1 MTGMLKLGVIGAA
14 FAAVAAGCSSVEPTP
29 SVVAT
34 ESAMNRNYG
43 VWVGKGPRILSA
55 DGKPLTEATVC
66 LVGEETMTPLP
77 IDAEGHLIL
86 NRYLAASPYGSWRDG
101 FSSSVTVMCPGYHS
115 RRNVALLAARG
126 IVPEIRLEP
135 ITGQPAVRKF
145 QATAS
150 LPPTEMERPLGF
162 DLVKGDWL
170 PPHGW
175 GTTEDLRVT
184 VSTNCA
190 GEIRF
195 FSFCVKDLKAP
206 NLGGGSSGCSAAFS
220 FVRPGDGLAAS
231 GSDAEGCTNASFTV
245 GWIDLHR
252 RLFRARG
259 YLGAIDEVDVSK
271 IRDTYY
277 DRVRNGDDNSSS
289 LRASSGPELVRLM
302 LRGVINPEPGLKT
315 FEPATAVGT
324 LRPPAFHTVPEGDGM
339 LAFGVSPDGRAAVLF
354 GRTDKG
360 ARVPE
365 IFEKGVYTSDPA
377 SDLPHLETLFVER
390 RVPGE
395 RLAGFP
401 ELRTLVLRGYGHQ
414 RFEEKAFADN
424 PRLDA
429 VVLESR
435 SSGFECAGNA
445 FEGCS
450 TNLTAVFNDRCESGG
465 RPWETLSVTNLFA
478 KMVKVYRPDPALKGV
493 EVAPKLDFAKGTVDI
508 PVVRLREDAL
518 ELEYADGRLL
528 RFCKDGKTERL
539 FK

>member
-14 FAAVAAGCSSVEPTP
+14 FAAVAAGCSTVEPTP
-29 SVVAT
+29 SVVAPG
-34 ESAMNRNYG
+34 SAMNRSYG

-86 NRYLAASPYGSWRDG
+86 NRYLAGSPYGSWRDG

-115 RRNVALLAARG
+115 RRNVALLAPRG
-126 IVPEIRLEP
+126 IVSEIRLEP
-135 ITGQPAVRKF
+135 IVDQPAMRKF
-145 QATAS
+145 QATAT
-150 LPPTEMERPLGF
+150 LPATEMGRPIGF

-175 GTTEDLRVT
+175 GTTEDLQVVAVT
-184 VSTNCA
+184 NRSPKT
-190 GEIRF
+190 RP
-195 FSFCVKDLKAP
+195 FSFADKKVAGNGFHSD
-206 NLGGGSSGCSAAFS
+206 NLSCEFS
-220 FVRPGDGLAAS
+220 FVREGDGLAEND
-231 GSDAEGCTNASFTV
+231 SDFERCTNTAFIVSGT
-245 GWIDLHR
+245 DYSR
-252 RLFRARG
+252 RLFRSRD
-259 YLGAIDEVDVSK
+259 YLGRIDEISVNKVQE
-271 IRDTYY
+271 TYY
-277 DRVRNGDDNSSS
+277 EQSEDASVR
-289 LRASSGPELVRLM
+289 RTPGPERLVLT
-302 LRGVINPEPGLKT
+302 LGGYVNPEPGLRT
-315 FEPATAVGT
+315 LEPASAVGT
-324 LRPPAFHTVPEGDGM
+324 LRPPVFHTVPEGDGM
-339 LAFGVSPDGRAAVLF
+339 LAFGVSPGGRAAVLF
-354 GRTDKG
+354 GRTDQG
-360 ARVPE
+360 AKVPE
-365 IFEKGVYTSDPA
+365 IFEKGVYTSDPV

-390 RVPGE
+390 RVAGE

-414 RFEEKAFADN
+414 RFEEKSFADN
-424 PRLDA
+424 PRLEA
-429 VVLESR
+429 VVLDDMT
-435 SSGFECAGNA
+435 SGFECAGNA
-445 FEGCS
+445 FEGSS
-450 TNLTAVFNDRCESGG
+450 TNLTAVFLGRCESGG

-528 RFCKDGKTERL
+528 RFGKDGKTERL